1 MYVSVGI
8 DEEYMWMFD
17 FEIGEVV
24 IFFLVLLESGL
35 EEDVVVV
42 DFVGVGDVDVG
53 EVLGVDEGEVLFGKM
68 VFDVSWM
75 FGVVGDVVGVEEYG
89 VGCEVEFDVLF

>member
-24 IFFLVLLESGL
+24 IFFLVLLEGGL
-35 EEDVVVV
+35 EEDVIVVY
-42 DFVGVGDVDVG
+42 FVGVGDVDVG
-53 EVLGVDEGEVLFGKM
+53 EVLGVDEGEVLFGEM

-75 FGVVGDVVGVEEYG
+75 FWVVSDVVGVEEYG